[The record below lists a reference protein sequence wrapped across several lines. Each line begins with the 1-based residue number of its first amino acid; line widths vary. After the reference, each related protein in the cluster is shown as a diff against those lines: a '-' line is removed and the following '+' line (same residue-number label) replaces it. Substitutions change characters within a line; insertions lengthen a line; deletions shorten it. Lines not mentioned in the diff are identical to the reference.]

1 MTLLIVRE
9 TDFFFFLEFTPSSVK
24 SLGREE
30 NLWTFRE
37 KYLLWFVMN
46 LLDPFI
52 SMLGNRN
59 SVIYDIAQLQIRIVN
74 MSS

>member
-1 MTLLIVRE
+1 MTLLIE
-9 TDFFFFLEFTPSSVK
+9 KQIFFFLEFTPSSVK

-37 KYLLWFVMN
+37 KYPLWFVMN

-52 SMLGNRN
+52 SMLDNRN
-59 SVIYDIAQLQIRIVN
+59 SVIYDIAQL
-74 MSS
+74 